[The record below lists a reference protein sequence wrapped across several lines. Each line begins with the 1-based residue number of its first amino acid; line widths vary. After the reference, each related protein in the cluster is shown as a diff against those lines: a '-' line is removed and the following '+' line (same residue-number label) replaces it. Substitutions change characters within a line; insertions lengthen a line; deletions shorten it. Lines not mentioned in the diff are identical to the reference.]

1 MTKAKA
7 VEVINLQITL
17 SKLFTICEWIMK
29 FAYVN
34 LLWLLFTV
42 AGLFVF
48 GFMPATVSLFTIVR
62 KWQMKQAEVPVWD
75 TFLSIYKKEFTK
87 SNLLGFML
95 VIWAGFILLD
105 LHFVNGLEGSLQM
118 VFFVPLLIISV
129 LYLINLMYLFPVY
142 VHYDLR
148 VTEYIKNS
156 CFLGILNPHL
166 TLILAASAGSIIFL
180 LLYSPAL
187 IPFFSAVS
195 ITWILMYGG
204 MYSFRKIE
212 ARHNHRQPEPT
223 DIRA

>member
-1 MTKAKA
+1 MHNA
-7 VEVINLQITL
+7 LG
-17 SKLFTICEWIMK
+17 KLFTICEWIMK
-29 FAYVN
+29 LAYVN

-42 AGLFVF
+42 AGLIVF

-62 KWQMKQAEVPVWD
+62 KWQMNQTEVPVWD

-95 VIWAGFILLD
+95 VIWAGFLLLD
-105 LHFVNGLEGSLQM
+105 LHFVHGLERSLQL

-129 LYLINLMYLFPVY
+129 PYFITLMYLFPVY

-156 CFLGILNPHL
+156 CFLGILNLHI
-166 TLILAASAGSIIFL
+166 TIILAASAGSIIFL
-180 LLYSPAL
+180 LLYSPAF
-187 IPFFSAVS
+187 IPFFSAIS

-204 MYSFRKIE
+204 MYCFKKIE
-212 ARHNHRQPEPT
+212 PRQNQRQPELT
-223 DIRA
+223 RHTGISRHI